1 MKLSRIALPLLFVA
15 AVRPAVAQ
23 PTTSAALTLRIPHSP
38 SYYSTL
44 DWNGGGTVADSSPA
58 AFMPLPKY
66 GGWVSVTKW
75 VTLAASIGLGAA
87 GAVWHHDAND
97 IFTRLDTLCK
107 ADPDNCRDRNSDGSY
122 ADPVLEDMY
131 QTVLEKDGR
140 ARTAFVGAQVSFGVS
155 VLLFIVDFQRDDG
168 PGNIPYDPDEGQS
181 PLRFTAKPGELA
193 VRYYFD

>member
-1 MKLSRIALPLLFVA
+1 MKLSRIALLVLFA
-15 AVRPAVAQ
+15 AAARPAVAQ
-23 PTTSAALTLRIPHSP
+23 PTTPAALTLRTPHSP

-44 DWNGGGTVADSSPA
+44 DWNGSGSEADSA
-58 AFMPLPKY
+58 AAILPLPKY

-75 VTLAASIGLGAA
+75 LTLAASIGLGAA

-97 IFTRLDTLCK
+97 IFTQLDALCK
-107 ADPDNCRDRNSDGSY
+107 ADPDNCRERNTDGSY
-122 ADPVLEDMY
+122 ADPLLEDMY

-155 VLLFIVDFQRDDG
+155 VLLFIVDFQQDDG
-168 PGNIPYDPDEGQS
+168 PGNIPYDPDKGQS

-193 VRYYFD
+193 IRYYFN